1 MIKKFGKN
9 FIRCNK
15 VYLKNWYDIQTK
27 VDPYKR
33 HKLSYMSK
41 RKTVLIFEDDTIIL
55 EVITVVLTDLG
66 FHVEVSETSHDI
78 IQKVETTEPN
88 LILMDNWIPN
98 IGGVEATRLLKADD
112 RFKHIPVIYVSANN
126 DIESLAARAGAD
138 DFLSK
143 PFDLDDLEDIVN
155 KHI

>member
-1 MIKKFGKN
+1 M
-9 FIRCNK
+9 
-15 VYLKNWYDIQTK
+15 
-27 VDPYKR
+27 
-33 HKLSYMSK
+33 
-41 RKTVLIFEDDTIIL
+41 
-55 EVITVVLTDLG
+55 LTDLG